1 MLKSIYSIIVI
12 ICFVSLNNEQKF
24 DAELS
29 LKSSTSNQIYLDDVE
44 KDLDPPVTSLHSTV
58 LKSQIVYFFSVIQ
71 KNTLISLRLSYNP
84 LSPRAPPYFSA

>member
-24 DAELS
+24 DAEQS
-29 LKSSTSNQIYLDDVE
+29 LKSGISNQIYLDDVE
-44 KDLDPPVTSLHSTV
+44 EDLDPPVTSLHSTV

-71 KNTLISLRLSYNP
+71 KNTLLSFRLSYNP